1 MVIYCGG
8 LLLIKVD
15 SFDYIGEFYCYLI
28 KKFFW
33 GKIFVW
39 SCGYLFLELFN
50 IVMVRMGIC
59 LNYYVYV
66 WIFLNGK

>member
-33 GKIFVW
+33 GEFLCEVVVIYFWSYLILLWLEWVFV
-39 SCGYLFLELFN
+39 
-50 IVMVRMGIC
+50 
-59 LNYYVYV
+59 
-66 WIFLNGK
+66 